1 MDERGN
7 MWGLYRHVFKQ
18 YYKIRGIDECID
30 GDLKHVE
37 CYAVSAKLPHILE
50 GIVSET
56 AINVV

>member
-1 MDERGN
+1 

-18 YYKIRGIDECID
+18 YYKIRGFDECID